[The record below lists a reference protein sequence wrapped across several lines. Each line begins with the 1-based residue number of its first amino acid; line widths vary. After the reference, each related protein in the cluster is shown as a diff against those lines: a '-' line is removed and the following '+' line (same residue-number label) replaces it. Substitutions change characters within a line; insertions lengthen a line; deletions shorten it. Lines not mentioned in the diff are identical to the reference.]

1 MSDKIKP
8 WPLVESKALNNYRI
22 FTTRADRKVS
32 PRTHKEMEF
41 YVIESRHWVNIIALT
56 EKNEIVMIEQFR
68 HGTNTVELEIPG
80 GIIDKV
86 DTNPVEAGV
95 RELLE
100 ETGFEGTE
108 AILLGQVAAN
118 PAIMNNTCYTVLV
131 RNCHFTSETRF
142 DTGEDIIT
150 RLIPVSEIQEL
161 VRSGKIQHSLV
172 VVALYHFDLWQRAQA
187 GK

>member
-1 MSDKIKP
+1 MSDRIRP
-8 WPLVESKALNNYRI
+8 WPLVESKPLNNYRI

-56 EKNEIVMIEQFR
+56 EDDEIVMIEQYR
-68 HGTNTVELEIPG
+68 HGTNSIELEIPG
-80 GIIDKV
+80 GIIDKG
-86 DTNPVEAGV
+86 DNDPVEAGV

-100 ETGFEGTE
+100 ETGFEGTD
-108 AILLGQVAAN
+108 AMLLGQVAAN

-131 RNCHFTSETRF
+131 RNCHFSSETRF

-150 RLIPVSEIQEL
+150 RLVPIKDLPEL

-172 VVALYHFDLWQRAQA
+172 VVALFHFDLWQRKQA